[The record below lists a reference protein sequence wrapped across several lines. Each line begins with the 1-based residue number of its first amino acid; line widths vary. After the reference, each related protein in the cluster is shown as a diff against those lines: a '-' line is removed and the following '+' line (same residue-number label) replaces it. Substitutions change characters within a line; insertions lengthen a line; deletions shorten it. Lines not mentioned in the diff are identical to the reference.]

1 MELTQYLGFTPLL
14 TAFLLTLG
22 MSFLL
27 GLGLREYYL
36 SERKKLVFGS
46 ARSCVFSGILGF
58 ALFQLQAEGTFYIA
72 GFLVLG
78 YLLGVFYRY
87 KLTHHEYGIIGVLI
101 AFLCYTIGPISLVLP
116 NWFLI
121 LYVMAI
127 LFVLNAKEKIYR
139 LTQTVANQELITL
152 AKFLVLSGVILPLTP
167 KGPIASVL
175 PVSVY
180 QTWLS
185 VVVISG
191 ISYCAYLLQTY
202 FVRGASIGLTGAI
215 GGLYSSTATSVVLAR
230 QSRHYPAAS
239 CQPALGITLST
250 AVMYLRLWV
259 VIAIFRWDLALHFM
273 AGFFGLAGLSAIL
286 AVGMRI
292 LEKNGQV
299 RPTDVPME
307 TTHNPLEVSAAIIFA
322 LSFLLVTALTHL
334 ILQYQPDQGLQ
345 WMAALSGLTD
355 IYPFVLAIVQ
365 GQSHLPLET
374 LGKAILLASASNDLL
389 KASYVYLLSRGRTR
403 VYAPFALVLTAGGT
417 LIYAY
422 LIV

>member
-1 MELTQYLGFTPLL
+1 
-14 TAFLLTLG
+14 

-36 SERKKLVFGS
+36 AGRKKLIFGS
-46 ARSCVFSGILGF
+46 TRSCVFSGILGF
-58 ALFQLQAEGTFYIA
+58 ALFQLGAEGAFYIA

-127 LFVLNAKEKIYR
+127 LFVLNAKDKIYR

-167 KGPIASVL
+167 KGPIASFL

-202 FVRGASIGLTGAI
+202 FVRGASISLTGAI

-230 QSRHYPAAS
+230 QSRLYSPS
-239 CQPALGITLST
+239 SLQPAMAITLST
-250 AVMYLRLWV
+250 TVMYLRLWV
-259 VIAIFRWDLALHFM
+259 VIAIFRWDLAFAFM
-273 AGFFGLAGLSAIL
+273 AGFFGLSLLSGAL
-286 AVGMRI
+286 AFGMKM

-299 RPTDVPME
+299 HPSDVPVE
-307 TTHNPLEVSAAIIFA
+307 ATHNPLEVSAAIIFA

-334 ILQYQPDQGLQ
+334 ILQYRPDQGLQ
-345 WMAALSGLTD
+345 WMAAVSGLTD

-365 GQSHLPLET
+365 GQSHLPLER
-374 LGKAILLASASNDLL
+374 LAKAILLASASNDLL
-389 KASYVYLLSRGRTR
+389 KAIYVYLLSRGRTR
-403 VYAPFALVLTAGGT
+403 IYAPLALLLTAVGT

-422 LIV
+422 MLI